1 MLNLFKLYN
10 NSKQKTEKKINTQ
23 EKHNKHHPSAV
34 RE

>member
-1 MLNLFKLYN
+1 MLNIFKLYSN
-10 NSKQKTEKKINTQ
+10 KKTENKKIDFK

>member
-1 MLNLFKLYN
+1 MLDLFKL
-10 NSKQKTEKKINTQ
+10 NSNKNTEKKKRNQQ